1 MHSLQPLQ
9 LRSIT
14 VNRLL
19 VCVHARK
26 ENSMDFVKILLRLLA
41 ESGNGVAMPR
51 VVCVSVLRLY
61 IQWLNTFNELS
72 WFLM

>member
-1 MHSLQPLQ
+1 
-9 LRSIT
+9 
-14 VNRLL
+14 
-19 VCVHARK
+19 
-26 ENSMDFVKILLRLLA
+26 MDFVKILLRLLA
-41 ESGNGVAMPR
+41 ESGNGLAMPG